1 MVNVFIPTMLRKK
14 CNNINNI
21 SVDGINLREIINN
34 LELHCPG
41 IEEILGPAWVGKNLW
56 IIRSVTRHGTAIRFW
71 SEDDVMH
78 PLDVKNW
85 SYINSPNAVDAPYL
99 VIEPGLIPNLKIK
112 L

>member
-41 IEEILGPAWVGKNLW
+41 IEEILVYENLINPGIQIAVNGEPVTTGLATIVPEDAEINIIPAISG
-56 IIRSVTRHGTAIRFW
+56 G
-71 SEDDVMH
+71 
-78 PLDVKNW
+78 
-85 SYINSPNAVDAPYL
+85 
-99 VIEPGLIPNLKIK
+99 
-112 L
+112 